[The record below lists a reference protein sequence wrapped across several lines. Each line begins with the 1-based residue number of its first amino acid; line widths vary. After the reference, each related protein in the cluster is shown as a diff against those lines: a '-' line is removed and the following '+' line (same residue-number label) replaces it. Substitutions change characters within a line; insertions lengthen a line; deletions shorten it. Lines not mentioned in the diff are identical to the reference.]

1 MLVDS
6 TTTLPIDWDF
16 AHLKSPNAGIQ
27 SSETTFILY
36 RTDLERAKEL
46 LSKAEKQWLQHKR
59 ITTSTTH
66 LDESK
71 VFEEHAAKSDYMIKL
86 INENNTMKQKI
97 SQIELHSRYY
107 ILYLLKSTSTC

>member
-1 MLVDS
+1 MKSSD
-6 TTTLPIDWDF
+6 TEI
-16 AHLKSPNAGIQ
+16 LKC
-27 SSETTFILY
+27 ETAFILY

-59 ITTSTTH
+59 ITASTSH

-97 SQIELHSRYY
+97 SQIELHSR
-107 ILYLLKSTSTC
+107 